1 MAPQGSR
8 NHLIFFREC
17 SMLVRVEAEAI
28 MAMRERQPLNRSA
41 QRPQSCIEQRIWT
54 DASQRSGMA
63 GFWDG

>member
-1 MAPQGSR
+1 
-8 NHLIFFREC
+8 
-17 SMLVRVEAEAI
+17 MLVRVEAGAI